1 MCDINAYLL
10 EDDQEKMV
18 LENVEEVRT
27 EGDLIFLSNI
37 FGEEKTLKA
46 RMKSFINSGK
56 KMILE
61 PIER

>member
-10 EDDQEKMV
+10 EGDRETMI

-27 EGDLIFLSNI
+27 EGDQVFLANI
-37 FGEEKTLKA
+37 FGEERTLKA
-46 RMKSFINSGK
+46 RIKSYTNSRK

-61 PIER
+61 PTE

>member
-10 EDDQEKMV
+10 EGGRETMI

-27 EGDLIFLSNI
+27 EGDQVFLSNI
-37 FGEEKTLKA
+37 FGEERTLKA
-46 RMKSFINSGK
+46 RMKSYTNSRK

-61 PIER
+61 PTE